1 MGSWAHLAGRFVR
14 AHKPGPLSAADRAF
28 VAGVLTP
35 PERELWE
42 RLPRHDHHHTVE
54 VARRVEAA
62 LARTEHAG
70 DSRWLAAALLHDVG
84 KLESGFGIYGRVLAT
99 LAGRAFP
106 RTARRWPKRDD
117 HQGVDLVPE
126 RGWHLRRRIGDYL
139 RHDEIGRILLRGAGG
154 RPEPAHW
161 AEAHH
166 GRVPV
171 DPAVVPDQVA
181 AVLAEADPD

>member
-1 MGSWAHLAGRFVR
+1 
-14 AHKPGPLSAADRAF
+14 

-35 PERELWE
+35 PELSLWE

-62 LARTEHAG
+62 LAGTAHAG
-70 DSRWLAAALLHDVG
+70 DSRWLAAALLHDIG
-84 KLESGFGIYGRVLAT
+84 KLQSGLGIYGRVIAT
-99 LAGRAFP
+99 LAGRACP
-106 RTARRWPKRDD
+106 GQADD
-117 HQGVDLVPE
+117 W
-126 RGWHLRRRIGDYL
+126 RGRAGWRRRVGDYL
-139 RHDEIGRILLRGAGG
+139 RHDLIGGEMLRGADG

-171 DPAVVPDQVA
+171 DPAVVPGPVA

>member
-1 MGSWAHLAGRFVR
+1 MASWAHLAGRFVR

-28 VAGVLTP
+28 VAEVLTP
-35 PERELWE
+35 AELSLWE

-62 LARTEHAG
+62 LAGTAHAG
-70 DSRWLAAALLHDVG
+70 ESRWLAAALLHDIG
-84 KLESGFGIYGRVLAT
+84 KLESGLGIYGRVAAT
-99 LAGRAFP
+99 LAGRARP
-106 RTARRWPKRDD
+106 GQADAWREQP
-117 HQGVDLVPE
+117 
-126 RGWHLRRRIGDYL
+126 GWRRRIGDYL
-139 RHDEIGRILLRGAGG
+139 RHDLIGGEMLRGVDG

-166 GRVPV
+166 GRIPV
-171 DPAVVPDQVA
+171 DPAIVPGPVA